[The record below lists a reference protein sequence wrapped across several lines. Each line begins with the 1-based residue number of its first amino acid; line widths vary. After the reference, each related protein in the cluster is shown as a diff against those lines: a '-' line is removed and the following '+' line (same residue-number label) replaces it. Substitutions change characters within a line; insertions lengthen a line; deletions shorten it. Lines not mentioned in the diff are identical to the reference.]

1 MLSCKNQES
10 EDCPFHD
17 QPQLTGRVIA
27 FSAFHTVID
36 RIGAVICEDKPVT
49 VEQIG
54 CAASKFCSK
63 PYKVVKPI
71 DEGYVKFSCLW
82 GNYVYELLRR
92 GYKMPQSKK
101 IYVQKELKGY
111 SLSWIMG
118 AVLNKTELL

>member
-1 MLSCKNQES
+1 MLFCKERKS
-10 EDCPFHD
+10 KDCPFHD
-17 QPQLTGRVIA
+17 QPPLTGRFIA

-49 VEQIG
+49 IEQIG
-54 CAASKFCSK
+54 CAATKFCSK
-63 PYKVVKPI
+63 PYNVVKPI

-82 GNYVYELLRR
+82 GNYVYELLSK
-92 GYKMPQSKK
+92 GYKMPQNKQ

-118 AVLNKTELL
+118 AVLYKTELL